1 MRLFVALVLLPCSA
15 GHLSRGIGG
24 PAGCAEPP
32 PPLAS
37 SDPTPGQHLKYL
49 AMDGYQGGSDTAGWT
64 NLAFLHECSPLGGS
78 PDNCSQ
84 CVVPGTGESGE
95 LPGTKHACRA
105 GSVNLARLEWGLANG
120 YRYLYDAGSVIESS
134 CQGCNPCAVPWPNR
148 NSSCGCT
155 SPECK
160 AACIASP
167 HRRCAD
173 NFQSFWVGGG
183 PGVGPNA
190 STGGVWN
197 HTVSKLAADN
207 KIIGV
212 YLGVRPSCPPPL
224 LLRGLVHG

>member
-1 MRLFVALVLLPCSA
+1 M
-15 GHLSRGIGG
+15 
-24 PAGCAEPP
+24 
-32 PPLAS
+32 
-37 SDPTPGQHLKYL
+37 
-49 AMDGYQGGSDTAGWT
+49 
-64 NLAFLHECSPLGGS
+64 
-78 PDNCSQ
+78 
-84 CVVPGTGESGE
+84 
-95 LPGTKHACRA
+95 
-105 GSVNLARLEWGLANG
+105 
-120 YRYLYDAGSVIESS
+120 
-134 CQGCNPCAVPWPNR
+134 PWPNR

-160 AACIASP
+160 AACVASP

-212 YLGVRPSCPPPL
+212 YLGVRPSCPPTL